1 MDMDILSK
9 RIKRAVESVLDNE
22 ALAGGLDESAG
33 YILQQW
39 GIKNVTR
46 IAAETETLSDDQ
58 AEEAM
63 YPHLKASRRLMRA
76 IRVWVQ
82 HEKDVP
88 TDERE
93 RLWGKI
99 EKRAKVLYGEDLI
112 LPSPGKFSGD
122 TQAEFIKNLLEWL
135 DNNRML

>member
-1 MDMDILSK
+1 MDILSK

-22 ALAGGLDESAG
+22 ALASGLDESAAD
-33 YILQQW
+33 ILQQW

-76 IRVWVQ
+76 IRVWLQ

-88 TDERE
+88 TEERE

-99 EKRAKVLYGEDLI
+99 EKRAKALYGDDLI
-112 LPSPGKFSGD
+112 LPFPGDFSGD
-122 TQAEFIKNLLEWL
+122 TPAEFIKNLLEWL
-135 DNNRML
+135 